1 MIFMEKEKI
10 YLASI
15 AVVAGGLLLGLA
27 LNDEEDKEFEE
38 IEFNNSSGEVK
49 TTSSGTKYI
58 VNPDKLVAGCPGMDC
73 IPSIDNPSFTG
84 ADEADWLESGD
95 RVIGVEI
102 GGEAK
107 AYPLRILT
115 AHEIVNDEI
124 GGEPVAVTYCP
135 LCRSGVTYS
144 REVGNRTLE
153 FGVSGKLR
161 NANLIM
167 YDRKTETYW
176 SQIKGKA
183 IIGPLV
189 PKELELEFSSITEWG
204 DWKEGHP
211 DTKLL
216 SRDTGIYPAS
226 TYTGGQYG
234 GYAKSNSV
242 GFGVDN
248 VDDRLHSKKLVY
260 GIEVGGEAKAYTE
273 DAIRQ
278 EKMIEDTL
286 GNRSVV
292 IFESPDDGTIKAFI
306 SEDGGAEL
314 NLSLREKGLQDAKGD
329 LWSFEGEKVN
339 GDGELEGLTP
349 KGFYWFAW
357 SKFNPETQLYKLEN
371 QD

>member
-167 YDRKTETYW
+167 YDRKNW
-176 SQIKGKA
+176 SW
-183 IIGPLV
+183 
-189 PKELELEFSSITEWG
+189 SS
-204 DWKEGHP
+204 P
-211 DTKLL
+211 
-216 SRDTGIYPAS
+216 
-226 TYTGGQYG
+226 Q
-234 GYAKSNSV
+234 
-242 GFGVDN
+242 
-248 VDDRLHSKKLVY
+248 
-260 GIEVGGEAKAYTE
+260 
-273 DAIRQ
+273 
-278 EKMIEDTL
+278 
-286 GNRSVV
+286 
-292 IFESPDDGTIKAFI
+292 
-306 SEDGGAEL
+306 
-314 NLSLREKGLQDAKGD
+314 
-329 LWSFEGEKVN
+329 
-339 GDGELEGLTP
+339 
-349 KGFYWFAW
+349 
-357 SKFNPETQLYKLEN
+357 
-371 QD
+371 